1 MLRCL
6 DSENLI
12 IFKSSNLIIF
22 KSSNLKIFKSPNLF
36 FMKIK
41 LLAFLFAFV
50 SVGAY
55 AQQTIPI
62 SGGSVSGSS
71 GTLSYS
77 LGQMVMM
84 SDVEPAVT
92 VNVVTASII
101 EGVQQPYTIDQIAI
115 PKVSPLQTEVVIFPN
130 PTTKMV
136 TVRIEDQNPNY
147 QFFLYS
153 NNGQQL
159 MSGTLEQEKVLDM
172 GRYPAGSY
180 FLTIQDENHSQNNY
194 RIIKVD

>member
-1 MLRCL
+1 
-6 DSENLI
+6 
-12 IFKSSNLIIF
+12 
-22 KSSNLKIFKSPNLF
+22 
-36 FMKIK
+36 MKIK

-159 MSGTLEQEKVLDM
+159 MSGTLEQEKALDM